1 MTARAA
7 LVLLVLLTGCAEG
20 APAPGVAA
28 GHGGAEVD
36 SPADR
41 SCVEAGQRRDLP
53 AETYT
58 GASSVTLSEVRS
70 AAAGAAR
77 RLAGT
82 SYDGLPASHP
92 VLACFYDDG
101 RTLTSL
107 LVDGEG
113 RIELNPAAPQR

>member
-1 MTARAA
+1 MTARTS
-7 LVLLVLLTGCAEG
+7 LVLLVLLTGCAGG

-41 SCVEAGQRRDLP
+41 SCVAAGQRRDLP
-53 AETYT
+53 AETFT
-58 GASSVTLSEVRS
+58 GASSVILAEVRS
-70 AAAGAAR
+70 AAAAAAR
-77 RLAGT
+77 PLTGT
-82 SYDGLPASHP
+82 SYDALPASHP

-107 LVDGEG
+107 LVDADG
-113 RIELNPAAPQR
+113 RIERNPAAPQR

>member
-1 MTARAA
+1 MTSRA
-7 LVLLVLLTGCAEG
+7 LLLLVLLTGCAAQAE
-20 APAPGVAA
+20 PAPVVGA

-41 SCVEAGQRRDLP
+41 SCVAAGQRRDLP

-58 GASSVTLSEVRS
+58 GASSVTLAQVRS
-70 AAAGAAR
+70 VPGAAEPLR
-77 RLAGT
+77 RT

-107 LVDGEG
+107 LVDAEG
-113 RIELNPAAPQR
+113 RIEPNPAAPQR